1 MIDVFVQGVKIDLVS
16 GKAAYAFVRGG
27 KPYFPVVCLRDSGDV
42 SNWKSAVT
50 ALKLQASMVYIM
62 MVRIWAKQQTC
73 L

>member
-42 SNWKSAVT
+42 SSISGDVFGCFSTGHRPKAHPMS
-50 ALKLQASMVYIM
+50 
-62 MVRIWAKQQTC
+62 
-73 L
+73 